1 MLHGPS
7 VQAPTKRT
15 YPVRETAER
24 PLDSNLVGTHRPP
37 GGSPIPHV
45 PPPKRHPYDQWS
57 PDARALDLVG
67 DKWTLLIVRD
77 LAAGP
82 RRFVELQRVLPG
94 ISTEQLRSRLNRMVA
109 DGMLTRKRYREVP
122 PRVDYELT
130 ERARELMPIL
140 GELARW
146 GYEWAWSPP
155 RASESV
161 DLGAIFRLAPGL
173 LARPAATGT
182 VEFGVDE
189 PEGRAALHVHAGGG
203 HGGVEERSADG
214 ADARVIGPPTAWVKA
229 FSPERDRSG
238 LELTGDCSS
247 PASLLDGLL
256 AAGGARLGPRRA
268 TPPSRGLLVGVLR
281 RQDVRDLTR
290 LRAG

>member
-1 MLHGPS
+1 
-7 VQAPTKRT
+7 
-15 YPVRETAER
+15 
-24 PLDSNLVGTHRPP
+24 LVGTHRPP
-37 GGSPIPHV
+37 GGHPIPHV

-161 DLGAIFRLAPGL
+161 DVGAIFRLAPGL
-173 LARPAATGT
+173 IMHTTATGT
-182 VEFGVDE
+182 VEFDVDG
-189 PEGRAALHVHAGGG
+189 PDGRAAYTFTIAEDSVA
-203 HGGVEERSADG
+203 VEERSDEG
-214 ADARVIGPPTAWVKA
+214 ADARVIGATGAWIKA
-229 FSPERDRSG
+229 FSPERDRGG
-238 LELTGDCSS
+238 LELTGDQQL
-247 PASLLDGLL
+247 AGALLDRLL
-256 AAGGARLGPRRA
+256 GVGGRASDRARYAA
-268 TPPSRGLLVGVLR
+268 
-281 RQDVRDLTR
+281 
-290 LRAG
+290 